1 VPSAFAGDLVRTRS
15 EPVVLVNRSRI
26 SFIVLPSSPDAVT
39 MIDWRTRPD
48 YSALSPRATDLSFF
62 HVAGDRA
69 AHDRVT
75 HADFGESAREER
87 PGAM

>member
-1 VPSAFAGDLVRTRS
+1 
-15 EPVVLVNRSRI
+15 
-26 SFIVLPSSPDAVT
+26 